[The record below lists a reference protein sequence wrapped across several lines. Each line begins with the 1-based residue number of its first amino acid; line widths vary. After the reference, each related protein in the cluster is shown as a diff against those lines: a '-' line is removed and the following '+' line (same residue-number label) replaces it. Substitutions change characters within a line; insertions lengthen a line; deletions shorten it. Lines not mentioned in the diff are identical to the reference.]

1 MIARTRRN
9 DRLSTERAF
18 PSVVLRLALVVV
30 VAVAAVVLIP
40 VIGWQVL
47 ALAAVVVGVVFP
59 PSFGGWIAIVCLA
72 VGMLM
77 SEPNI
82 WRAMLAVLVVHLLH
96 AGSSLLL
103 LLPRRSRVLLAAL
116 RPTGIRLLKV
126 QLLVQPLTVLVML
139 AHRSGGGSIAI
150 ASIAGAVAL
159 GAFVVLFL
167 RGSRRAG
174 DVSGPLDRP
183 R

>member
-82 WRAMLAVLVVHLLH
+82 WRAMLAVLVVHLVHVL
-96 AGSSLLL
+96 SSLILVTSW
-103 LLPRRSRVLLAAL
+103 RGRVVAATL
-116 RPTGIRLLKV
+116 RPTLRRLLVV
-126 QLLVQPLTVLVML
+126 QLIAQPLTVLVML
-139 AHRSGGGSIAI
+139 LFLGAGGVDGDITVEGA
-150 ASIAGAVAL
+150 AIAGAAAL
-159 GAFVVLFL
+159 AGFAVLFL
-167 RGSRRAG
+167 LRGGRGARR
-174 DVSGPLDRP
+174 S
-183 R
+183 